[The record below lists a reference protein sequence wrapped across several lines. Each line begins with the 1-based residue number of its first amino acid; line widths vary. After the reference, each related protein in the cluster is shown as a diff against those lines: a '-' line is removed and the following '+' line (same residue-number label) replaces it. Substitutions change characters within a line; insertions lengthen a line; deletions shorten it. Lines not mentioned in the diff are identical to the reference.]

1 MSLSAP
7 QREQL
12 ENATAYYQAQ
22 VLEAKDYLLARGIT
36 GPIAGSAR
44 LGVVVN
50 PLLGHEQ
57 MAGRLAIHSEVSE
70 ALEAYRIRGVEG
82 YTDPDG
88 KPDDV
93 GSEFADVLIR
103 LLDASAAY
111 GIDLEAEYERKM
123 AYNEKRPW
131 RHGGKRL

>member
-1 MSLSAP
+1 MIGQVFAGLDDGRSTRSLANMASEVAAWT
-7 QREQL
+7 QRKGWRPDPTR
-12 ENATAYYQAQ
+12 AFG
-22 VLEAKDYLLARGIT
+22 DD
-36 GPIAGSAR
+36 IA
-44 LGVVVN
+44 L
-50 PLLGHEQ
+50 
-57 MAGRLAIHSEVSE
+57 IHSEVSE